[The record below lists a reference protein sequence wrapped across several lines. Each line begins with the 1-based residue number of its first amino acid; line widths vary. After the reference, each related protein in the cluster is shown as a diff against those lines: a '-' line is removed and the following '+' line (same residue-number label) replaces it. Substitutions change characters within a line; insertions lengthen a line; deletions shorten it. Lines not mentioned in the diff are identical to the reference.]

1 MKTTLMNR
9 MLPRVTLA
17 GMCAGL
23 ALGSLPAQDNL
34 PAEKPLDAKTADVKP
49 KVEKPKFT
57 KLAGKKVPYLGLALG
72 PVDESLAAQMNLADG
87 VGVLVR
93 AVLPDS
99 PAARAGVQKHDVL
112 HYFNDQL
119 LVNEAQLQT
128 LVRQAGTGTD
138 VTLKLLRKGKNESV
152 VVQIGEHDER
162 DGTPGDKG
170 FWRDMHMRD
179 RPPGAY
185 FEAPVPGPDG
195 RMPGFMQKPGF
206 FEGYT
211 TLNSDAF
218 AKQVRELS
226 DRISKLEGKP
236 DELRKE
242 IERFQKEIEATAKKL
257 GADNAANDRAAM
269 EKKRLELRKKF
280 EGSGD
285 KEGGIRVEVFT
296 NDGKKDGSGSASA
309 TATTDGKGNVV
320 VTQSNSSRM
329 VWKDGDGSG
338 ELVIEN
344 GDKRL
349 SVKDPD
355 GKEIFSGPVNTDEQ
369 RNALPEKVRERLER
383 IEKGVKVKI
392 DSAGKGETL

>member
-17 GMCAGL
+17 GVCAGL
-23 ALGSLPAQDNL
+23 ALGSLPAQDNP
-34 PAEKPLDAKTADVKP
+34 PAERPLDAKPADVKP
-49 KVEKPKFT
+49 KMEKPRLVKP
-57 KLAGKKVPYLGLALG
+57 AGKKVPYLGIALG
-72 PVDESLAAQMNLADG
+72 PVDESLAAQMNLDDG

-99 PAARAGVQKHDVL
+99 PAAKAGVQQHDLL

-119 LVNEAQLQT
+119 LINEEQLYT
-128 LVRQAGTGTD
+128 LVRQAGTGTE
-138 VTLKLLRKGKNESV
+138 VTLKLLRKGKTESIV
-152 VVQIGEHDER
+152 VKIGEHDER
-162 DGTPGDKG
+162 EGTPGDRG
-170 FWRDMHMRD
+170 FWRDMHMRE
-179 RPPGAY
+179 RAPGAY

-195 RMPGFMQKPGF
+195 RMPGFTRKPGF

-226 DRISKLEGKP
+226 ERISKLEGKP

-242 IERFQKEIEATAKKL
+242 IERFQKEVESSMKKI
-257 GADNAANDRAAM
+257 GADNAPHDRAGV
-269 EKKRLELRKKF
+269 EKKRMELHKKF
-280 EGSGD
+280 GGPGEKD
-285 KEGGIRVEVFT
+285 GGIRVEVFT
-296 NDGKKDGSGSASA
+296 DEGRSGGSGGASA

-329 VWKDGDGSG
+329 VWKDGDGTG
-338 ELVIEN
+338 ELVIEDGN
-344 GDKRL
+344 KKL
-349 SVKDPD
+349 SVKDSD

-369 RNALPEKVRERLER
+369 RNALPERVRERLER
-383 IEKGVKVKI
+383 IEKGVKIKI
-392 DSAGKGETL
+392 DSETKGETL